1 MRRLMTVPG
10 VNLHT
15 AATFMAAVGNIS
27 RFENPRKLVSYL
39 GLDPRVRQSGTEPA
53 RHGRISKEG
62 ASEARHMLCEAAW
75 VVMRSPSPLRAFAE
89 RVRARRGSNVAI
101 VALARKLVVLFWH
114 LLSKEQD
121 YAFERPSLT
130 RQKLRRLELMAG
142 AEQRPRGR
150 RAGAAPVPTQA
161 AMKAAE
167 RELAEQSER
176 AYRRLVADWREAPKR
191 GAGATQ
197 GRASSGRQS
206 GKQRGRASVPD
217 PAL

>member
-10 VNLHT
+10 VNIHT
-15 AATFMAAVGNIS
+15 AATFMASVGDIA

-39 GLDPRVRQSGTEPA
+39 GLDPRVRQSGSEPA

-89 RVRARRGSNVAI
+89 RVRARRGANVAI
-101 VALARKLVVLFWH
+101 VALARKLCVLFWH
-114 LLSKEQD
+114 LLTKGED

-130 RQKLRRLELMAG
+130 RQKLRRLELLAG
-142 AEQRPRGR
+142 AERHRPGR
-150 RAGAAPVPTQA
+150 RAGATGPTDA
-161 AMKAAE
+161 AMKVAE

-176 AYRRLVADWREAPKR
+176 AYRRLVADWQQRPKK
-191 GAGATQ
+191 GAGATR

-206 GKQRGRASVPD
+206 GKQRGRASVPG